1 MLSQRYA
8 VGVNSPILQMT
19 ELRPAECRGT
29 HNSYCVLIIR
39 TSVLGHR
46 LCVTRVV
53 SLILTA
59 APAAVG
65 TAVPSLLLFSR

>member
-1 MLSQRYA
+1 M
-8 VGVNSPILQMT
+8 
-19 ELRPAECRGT
+19 
-29 HNSYCVLIIR
+29 
-39 TSVLGHR
+39 LGHR
-46 LCVTRVV
+46 LYVTRIV